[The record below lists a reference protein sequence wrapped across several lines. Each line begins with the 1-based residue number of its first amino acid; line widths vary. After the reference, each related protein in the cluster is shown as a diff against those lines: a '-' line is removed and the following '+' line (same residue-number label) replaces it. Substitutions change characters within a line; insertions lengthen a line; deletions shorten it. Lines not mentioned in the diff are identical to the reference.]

1 MDRENPDAGREA
13 AYLVFDR
20 VHDLQCCGVMYWHSV
35 RYDERGKGV
44 VAENSIQ
51 KWADE
56 HYDDVKME
64 KIYPNAKATE

>member
-1 MDRENPDAGREA
+1 MDRENPDLWQEA
-13 AYLVFDR
+13 AYLVLIVFMICN
-20 VHDLQCCGVMYWHSV
+20 VAVSCIALV